1 MNVYI
6 IVFIIYLLFLVVI
19 GLLASRGQ
27 KETTEEYYVAGRS
40 MNKWVVAGTYGAS
53 FMSAGTFI
61 GQIGANYSYG
71 WVQIWNFNAT
81 ILPMFILAVFFAKKF
96 WRIGYYYGASSMPD
110 LIALRYPSKF
120 TRGFYSLLILLI
132 YTVGMAAMYL
142 GIFTVLSLVTDLP
155 YMACIIIGAVVVLL
169 YSYSGGAKA
178 VAWTDTLCLILMI
191 FAVVASVSVA
201 LVKGGGFENLI
212 TAFGQSSVPEGKTWA
227 GGSDLLSPTNDF
239 FTLAMVISFFF
250 VWSMGNLSQPHQM
263 TRVYLAKNEKA
274 AISGVALILIPNCI
288 ILIGGLIIGA
298 YARVNYPN
306 LDRIDYAFPTVVMGI
321 LPPVVA
327 AIVLVG
333 IIAAVMSTAST
344 MLIISAQAAGYDIY
358 KKLINPNASEKT
370 VVKISKVTMIICT
383 ILSITIAYLAQT
395 VQGIFFL
402 WSSAFAMMGAGVLP
416 SLIGVFYWKR
426 ANSQACLSSMVVGFL
441 STAAM
446 YVIPTLKPSWAV
458 HPILPGLLL
467 SVSVFIIVALCTKR
481 PDAAIIEMFFGEK
494 MKDPRK
500 RTKKVDSDMVV
511 NS

>member
-1 MNVYI
+1 MNIYI

-19 GLLASRGQ
+19 GLIASRGQ
-27 KETTEEYYVAGRS
+27 KDTTEDYYVAGRR

-61 GQIGANYSYG
+61 GQIGANYSFG

-81 ILPMFILAVFFAKKF
+81 ILPMFILAVFFAKKL
-96 WRIGYYYGASSMPD
+96 WRIGYYHGASSMPD

-120 TRGFYSLLILLI
+120 TRGFYSLLILLV
-132 YTVGMAAMYL
+132 YTVGMASMYI
-142 GIFTVLSLVTDLP
+142 GIFTILSLVTDLS
-155 YMACIIIGAVVVLL
+155 YMVCIIIGAVVVLL

-178 VAWTDTLCLILMI
+178 VAWTDTACLILMI

-201 LVKGGGFENLI
+201 LVKGGGFENLV
-212 TAFGQSSVPEGKTWA
+212 TAFGQASVPEGKSWV
-227 GGSDLLSPTNDF
+227 GGSELLSSTNSY
-239 FTLAMVISFFF
+239 FTFAMVFSFFL

-263 TRVYLAKNEKA
+263 TRVYLAKSEKA

-298 YARVNYPN
+298 YARVIYPN
-306 LDRIDYAFPTVVMGI
+306 LDKIDYAFPSVVMGI
-321 LPPVVA
+321 LPPIVA

-344 MLIISAQAAGYDIY
+344 MLIISSQASGYDIY

-370 VVKISKVTMIICT
+370 VVKISRVTMIICT
-383 ILSITIAYLAQT
+383 ILSIIIAYFAQT

-416 SLIGVFYWKR
+416 SLVGAFYWKR
-426 ANSQACLSSMVVGFL
+426 ANSKACLSSMVVGFV

-446 YVIPTLKPSWAV
+446 YLFPSLMPSWAV

-467 SVSVFIIVALCTKR
+467 SVSVFVIVALFTKR
-481 PDAAIIEMFFGEK
+481 PDVEIIEMFFGEK
-494 MKDPRK
+494 LKDPSKRK
-500 RTKKVDSDMVV
+500 KKAEEDIIV